1 MSKQQI
7 LDAPVKLVE
16 FGVVE
21 AGLSAL
27 HADLAGVQF
36 DVATTEGNK
45 AARAARQ
52 RCVSIRTAADK
63 AYSDWNKPMLEK
75 QRVMRDKLQ
84 EIKESVKEVEG
95 PIDAQIK
102 AEEKRK
108 AEEKAER
115 ERIEAERLARI
126 QFEID
131 AIKNMAIHNVGKPPK
146 VLAAAIEMCQAI
158 EVTLD
163 SFDSRA
169 GEAEIVK
176 QQTLAQLTQMH
187 AAAIA
192 HEAEQEKLAAER
204 TELERLR
211 KEQEQRDAE
220 AKAKADAEEA
230 KRQAALDEQQETLQA
245 QQAELERQRLELEA
259 AQAAAQR
266 AEEERLAAI
275 EQEKR
280 EQELEA
286 QREAE
291 AKAQA
296 EREEKERREQV
307 QFEQNGPGDA
317 AIIEVLALHYRVHE
331 SAVITWLVNMD
342 LEAASQELSKEF
354 S

>member
-1 MSKQQI
+1 MSKQQV

-21 AGLSAL
+21 AGLAAL

-115 ERIEAERLARI
+115 DRIEAERLARI

-169 GEAEIVK
+169 GEAEIAK

-192 HEAEQEKLAAER
+192 HEAEQEKLAVER
-204 TELERLR
+204 
-211 KEQEQRDAE
+211 
-220 AKAKADAEEA
+220 
-230 KRQAALDEQQETLQA
+230 
-245 QQAELERQRLELEA
+245 AELERQRLELEA

-291 AKAQA
+291 SKTQT

-331 SAVITWLVNMD
+331 SAVITWLTNMD
-342 LEAASQELSKEF
+342 LEAASKELLKEF
-354 S
+354 A